1 MDSVFN
7 AIKINYVT
15 ILFNREY
22 NVQDNNTFYIDK
34 IMDYNG
40 MEVNID
46 IECIFGND

>member
-15 ILFNREY
+15 ILFNRVY
-22 NVQDNNTFYIDK
+22 NVSRNDNNTFYIDK

-40 MEVNID
+40 MEVNI
-46 IECIFGND
+46 I